1 MNGSCSG
8 PTWSTPEQHDGSA
21 RPPSCE
27 AYSMRALSCSA
38 RNIKTSRIVCD
49 DPARVSKIRWRTHDD
64 DGELAATFV
73 CASHHV
79 RRVSELA
86 GRHCAP
92 RAVASDER
100 CGRETRG
107 REPR

>member
-49 DPARVSKIRWRTHDD
+49 DTARVSKIRWRTHDD
-64 DGELAATFV
+64 DGDFVATFT
-73 CASHHV
+73 ALRSMRAELQNLPDATAPHV
-79 RRVSELA
+79 PLPA
-86 GRHCAP
+86 TNGA
-92 RAVASDER
+92 
-100 CGRETRG
+100 
-107 REPR
+107 